1 MVDALKE
8 AFAQYANS
16 TKAEQMSAYMKHHF
30 VFYGIPAPVR
40 KSIQSDVFTRVK
52 IQSLSELLDVVKQ
65 LWNSPQR
72 ELHYA
77 AMELLAKYKKLW
89 QPEAIEDFEWLIV
102 TNSWWDSVDTLSSH
116 VIGPL
121 FKKYPEL
128 RADYINK
135 WKHSDNMWL
144 RRVCIIHQLGYKHDT
159 DTDMLTEMVLLNNE
173 SREFFLQKAIG
184 WALRQYAKY
193 NPEWVLRFVDI
204 HPLKNL
210 SKKEA
215 VKNIRL

>member
-8 AFAQYANS
+8 AFVQSANPM
-16 TKAEQMSAYMKHHF
+16 KAEQMSAYMKHHF
-30 VFYGIPAPVR
+30 AFYGIPAPLR
-40 KSIQSDVFTRVK
+40 KSIQSDIFSRVK
-52 IQSLSELLDVVKQ
+52 IHTSDELLGVVNQ
-65 LWNSPQR
+65 LWHSPQR

-89 QPEAIEDFEWLIV
+89 KPEAIEDFEWLIV
-102 TNSWWDSVDTLSSH
+102 TNSWWDSVDTLSSQ
-116 VIGPL
+116 VIGPF
-121 FKKYPEL
+121 FKIHPEL
-128 RADYINK
+128 RAEYINK

-159 DTDMLTEMVLLNNE
+159 DTDMLTEMILLNSE

-184 WALRQYAKY
+184 WALRQYAKC

-210 SKKEA
+210 SKNEA

>member
-8 AFAQYANS
+8 AFAQYANPI
-16 TKAEQMSAYMKHHF
+16 KAEQMSAYMKHHF
-30 VFYGIPAPVR
+30 VFYGIPAPMR
-40 KSIQSDVFTRVK
+40 KSIQADVFARVK
-52 IQSLSELLDVVKQ
+52 IASLSELLTVVKH
-65 LWNSPQR
+65 LWDSPQR

-77 AMELLAKYKKLW
+77 AIELLVKYKKLW
-89 QPEAIEDFEWLIV
+89 TADTIKDFEQLIL

-128 RADYINK
+128 RYQYINA

-159 DTDMLTEMVLLNNE
+159 DTDMLTEMIYLNHQ
-173 SREFFLQKAIG
+173 SGEFFLQKAIG